1 MNLKEIQ
8 FRNYIATVRRGLI
21 TAETGPLEFIIKMA
35 EETDEIKNANND
47 AIPHELAD
55 LIIVCLCY
63 AKHLNIDIET
73 ALLEKTII
81 NEIRKD

>member
-21 TAETGPLEFIIKMA
+21 TAKTGSLEFIAKIA

-63 AKHLNIDIET
+63 AKHFNIDIET